1 MVCDEAQYF
10 IRFKE
15 GDRQA
20 FSFFYRRFINDM
32 YAYGK
37 SLGVKDSLVMD
48 AVQDVFLKV
57 FLNKPQVKSV
67 QHLKY
72 FLLKSLRNRLY
83 DILKSGSVAKADP
96 LAGEV
101 LNFSIKTT
109 VLDDIIEEEDRE
121 AIKQMIDKFL
131 SILSPLQKETLYL
144 RYMQNLDYADIAS
157 MLDKSEASI
166 RQLVFQAIRK
176 IRKENNLLPMIVFLS
191 LLFTF

>member
-10 IRFKE
+10 IR
-15 GDRQA
+15 
-20 FSFFYRRFINDM
+20 FYRRFINDM

-144 RYMQNLDYADIAS
+144 RYMQNLDYAEIAS

>member
-1 MVCDEAQYF
+1 MVCDEVQYF
-10 IRFKE
+10 IKFKE
-15 GDRQA
+15 GDQQA
-20 FSFFYRRFINDM
+20 FSFFYKLFINDM

-57 FLNKPQVKSV
+57 FFSKPPVKSV
-67 QHLKY
+67 RHLKY

-83 DILKSGSVAKADP
+83 DILKSGSVAKAEP

-121 AIKQMIDKFL
+121 TIKRMVEKFL

-144 RYMQNLDYADIAS
+144 RYMQDLDYADIAS
-157 MLDKSEASI
+157 ILNRSEESI

-176 IRKENNLLPMIVFLS
+176 IRKENKILPMIVFLS
-191 LLFTF
+191 LIL